1 MSDPTRDEAVSF
13 QAARAGTLDGLRAAI
28 IARMG
33 VVADKF
39 QFLQTKKGEDR
50 SPEVVDGWLDF
61 LVDNDVERFPFI
73 IVRPTNGKDSPQGAE
88 QDATAIV
95 KLIVG
100 TYSDTKDGFRDAV
113 QVLDAIREDLASAPT
128 IDGTAYEHTG
138 PLEWEVSEEQH
149 RPQWMAVAIT
159 NWTLPRPRRVEA
171 LNPDSEAKE

>member
-1 MSDPTRDEAVSF
+1 MSDPTRLEAVSY

-39 QFLQTKKGEDR
+39 QFLQTKNGEDR
-50 SPEVVDGWLDF
+50 APEVIDGWLDF
-61 LVDNDVERFPFI
+61 LAANDVERFPFI
-73 IVRPTNGKDSPQGAE
+73 IVRPTDGEDSKQGAE
-88 QDATAIV
+88 QDALAVV

-100 TYSDTKDGFRDAV
+100 TYSDTPDGFRDAV
-113 QVLDAIREDLASAPT
+113 QMIDAIREDLGAAPA
-128 IDGTAYEHTG
+128 IVGTAYEHTG
-138 PLEWEVSEEQH
+138 PLKWEVPEEQH
-149 RPQWMAVAIT
+149 RPQWMAIVTT